1 MRMLIDECVYRLT
14 TELLRSLGHDVRTVQ
29 EMGLEGHSNG
39 DILRV
44 ALSENRIL
52 VTNDSHFSNIFL
64 YPPSE
69 HTGIIV
75 LKMKPR
81 MVSEVHTILCRFLRA
96 PSQDQINRT
105 LVIVDRNKFRLRR

>member
-29 EMGLEGHSNG
+29 EVGLEGHSNG

-44 ALSENRIL
+44 AISDNRIL

-75 LKMKPR
+75 LKMKPTI
-81 MVSEVHTILCRFLRA
+81 MSQVHTVLCRFLRA
-96 PSQDQINRT
+96 FSQNEIDRT
-105 LVIVDRNKFRLRR
+105 LVIVDRSKFRLKR